1 MPKGTFPKTHSGR
14 VRVRGLQGW
23 ARHGAEVSG
32 RSCGK
37 KTFVAT
43 SASPTRT
50 ADLDYA
56 ALDNMIRITDIYN
69 FIHCSSS
76 PFDHPDHLSSYT
88 AVDWPPAVR
97 GDQNVD
103 SQDEVAR
110 WCDK

>member
-1 MPKGTFPKTHSGR
+1 MLDYGVFRGGR
-14 VRVRGLQGW
+14 HTERKCP
-23 ARHGAEVSG
+23 ADP
-32 RSCGK
+32 GK

-76 PFDHPDHLSSYT
+76 PFDHADHLSSYT

>member
-1 MPKGTFPKTHSGR
+1 MLKTDARSEREYGVFRGGR
-14 VRVRGLQGW
+14 HTERKCP
-23 ARHGAEVSG
+23 ADP
-32 RSCGK
+32 GK

-76 PFDHPDHLSSYT
+76 SFDHPDHLSSYT
-88 AVDWPPAVR
+88 AVDWPCTC
-97 GDQNVD
+97 
-103 SQDEVAR
+103 SAR
-110 WCDK
+110 RPKCRQSG